1 MIFSNFLRLSL
12 AVVCCFTWT
21 LVQAQTQPIT
31 VTESS
36 PILAQFEY
44 WEDPEADADL
54 NQVRNLPDSAWHL
67 EPSGS
72 ATFGNTPS
80 AYWLRFSVR
89 NLGPEAINLIVE
101 LAYSQLD
108 DVIFHVVSNQ
118 NQAPGL
124 KTQEFKTGDGRPFY
138 PRQVDH
144 PNMLLR
150 VKLAP
155 AQTKTIFVR
164 VKTAG
169 PTILPLR
176 IWREAEFFSAAT
188 HEQKLHFF
196 YYGCLTVIILINLAV
211 FLTLRERLYLYY
223 AIAISG
229 YLLFF
234 ASIKGYSFQLL
245 YPQAP
250 GLHAKA
256 MLASMPV
263 LALFSLL
270 FCRSFLRTPSHSPR
284 LDLAIR
290 VMIGFEVINFIGAMM
305 LDYNVAIRLSSISA
319 LVFFSLLFVAGPVTW
334 AAGVRAGAF
343 FTVAWTP
350 LTVGVLATAGRALG
364 FFPTN
369 FMTEHAMQIGSGLE
383 AFILTLALA
392 DRLYREREDKIIAQ
406 ADSLRQEK
414 ARNDARQELT
424 EAMTHDPVT
433 GLPNRNRFEWMV
445 NNQLAEDPQGNYMVG
460 VARITRLDEIN
471 RTLGLN
477 RSERLLKR
485 LAEQMTAMAIQLPEV
500 HRVRDDQGRDECVYQ
515 LSGDC
520 VGILVHADKIASDLE
535 GLNQALGLL
544 SLPVPLDN
552 LAIELHP
559 KFGAARYPEHGD
571 NAALLIR
578 NAHVGMEIAPRGLLA
593 TGFYSPDLDIYSEGR
608 LTLMSDLRE
617 AIQSDQTILYYQPK
631 LSLVTGRVIGLE
643 ALIRWHHPQR
653 GSVSPADFIPL
664 AEETGVIHQLTRW
677 AVERGIRDLAGLQS
691 DHPGLGLSIN
701 ISARD
706 LSSRSLKGH
715 IESVLGQHR
724 IHAQR
729 LTLELTETAAME
741 DPEKGLLALKSLA
754 DAGIGISIDD
764 FGSGYSSLSYL
775 KELPATEI
783 KLDRT
788 LVTDVCAS
796 DSSRVI
802 IETAINMV
810 HGLGYSVI
818 AEGVEDEATARLLK
832 GLGCDKLQGYWLG
845 HPMPLADLQPWL
857 ASCPEAILSI
867 FQPETTDK

>member
-1 MIFSNFLRLSL
+1 MISSPFLRLSL
-12 AVVCCFTWT
+12 IVMGCFAWT

-36 PILAQFEY
+36 PISAQFEY
-44 WEDPEADADL
+44 WEDSDAGADL
-54 NQVRNLPDSAWHL
+54 SQVENLPESAWNL

-72 ATFGNTPS
+72 ASFGNTPS
-80 AYWLRFSVR
+80 AFWLRFTIR
-89 NLGPEAINLIVE
+89 NASMEPVSLIAE

-108 DVIFHVVSNQ
+108 DVIFHVVSD
-118 NQAPGL
+118 
-124 KTQEFKTGDGRPFY
+124 QEPTRIFKTGDGRPFY
-138 PRQVDH
+138 PRQIDH

-150 VKLAP
+150 TKLAP
-155 AQTKTIFVR
+155 EETKTVYVR

-169 PTILPLR
+169 PTILPLK
-176 IWREAEFFSAAT
+176 IWREAEFFSAASN
-188 HEQKLHFF
+188 EQKLHFF
-196 YYGCLTVIILINLAV
+196 YYGCLVIIILINLAV

-245 YPQAP
+245 YPNAP
-250 GLHAKA
+250 ELHSRVL
-256 MLASMPV
+256 LASMPV
-263 LALFSLL
+263 LALFSVL
-270 FCRSFLRTPSHSPR
+270 FCRTFLKIPSHSPR
-284 LDLAIR
+284 LDLAMRI
-290 VMIGFEVINFIGAMM
+290 MIGFEIVNFIAAMV
-305 LDYNVAIRLSSISA
+305 LDYNLAVRLSSISA

-343 FTVAWTP
+343 FTLAWTP

-369 FMTEHAMQIGSGLE
+369 FMTEHSMQIGSGLE

-392 DRLYREREDKIIAQ
+392 DRLYREREDKITAQ
-406 ADSLRQEK
+406 ADNLRQEK
-414 ARNDARQELT
+414 ARNHARQELT
-424 EAMTHDPVT
+424 EALTHDPVT

-445 NNQLAEDPQGNYMVG
+445 NSQLAANPQAKYMVG
-460 VARITRLDEIN
+460 VTRITRLDEIN

-477 RSERLLKR
+477 RSERLLRR
-485 LAEQMTAMAIQLPEV
+485 LAEQMTTMALRLPEV

-520 VGILVHADKIASDLE
+520 FGILVYADKTASDLE
-535 GLNQALGLL
+535 GLNQALGML

-559 KFGAARYPEHGD
+559 KFGAARYPDHGD
-571 NAALLIR
+571 DAALLVR

-617 AIQSDQTILYYQPK
+617 AIQNDQTDLYYQPK

-643 ALIRWHHPQR
+643 ALIRWHHSER
-653 GSVSPADFIPL
+653 GWVSPADFIPL
-664 AEETGVIHQLTRW
+664 AEETGVINQLTRW
-677 AVERGIRDLAGLQS
+677 AVERGVRDLASLLG

-715 IESVLGQHR
+715 IESALARHQ

-754 DAGIGISIDD
+754 DTGIGISIDD
-764 FGSGYSSLSYL
+764 FGRGYSSLSYL

-783 KLDRT
+783 KLDRS
-788 LVTDVCAS
+788 LVCDVCAN

-832 GLGCDKLQGYWLG
+832 ELGCDKLQGYWFG
-845 HPMPLADLQPWL
+845 YPMPMTDLHRWL
-857 ASCPEAILSI
+857 TSYPETILSI
-867 FQPETTDK
+867 FHPETTDK

>member
-1 MIFSNFLRLSL
+1 M
-12 AVVCCFTWT
+12 VCCFAWT
-21 LVQAQTQPIT
+21 IVQAQTQPIT

-36 PILAQFEY
+36 PIPAQFEY
-44 WEDPEADADL
+44 WEDPDASADL
-54 NQVRNLPDSAWHL
+54 TQIRNLPESAWHL

-72 ATFGNTPS
+72 ANFGNTPS
-80 AYWLRFSVR
+80 AYWLRFAVR
-89 NLGPEAINLIVE
+89 NAGPEPVNLIAE

-108 DVIFHVVSNQ
+108 DVIFHVLSDQ
-118 NQAPGL
+118 NQASGVEI
-124 KTQEFKTGDGRPFY
+124 QEFRTGDGRPFY

-155 AQTKTIFVR
+155 AQTKTILVR

-176 IWREAEFFSAAT
+176 IWREVEFFSAAF

-223 AIAISG
+223 AIAIAG

-234 ASIKGYSFQLL
+234 ATIKGYSFLLL
-245 YPQAP
+245 YPQSP
-250 GLHAKA
+250 FLHAKA
-256 MLASMPV
+256 LLASMPI

-270 FCRSFLRTPSHSPR
+270 FCRNFLRTPSHSPR

-290 VMIGFEVINFIGAMM
+290 VMIGFEVINLIAAMV
-305 LDYNVAIRLSSISA
+305 LDYNTAVRLSSISA
-319 LVFFSLLFVAGPVTW
+319 LVFFSLLFIAGPITW

-343 FTVAWTP
+343 FTLAWTP
-350 LTVGVLATAGRALG
+350 LTVGVLAMAGRALG

-406 ADSLRQEK
+406 ADTLRQEK
-414 ARNDARQELT
+414 ARNDAYKELSD
-424 EAMTHDPVT
+424 ALTHDPIT

-445 NNQLAEDPQGNYMVG
+445 NSQLADDPHGKYMVG

-477 RSERLLKR
+477 RSEQLLQR
-485 LAEQMTAMAIQLPEV
+485 LAEQMTAMANRLRDV
-500 HRVRDDQGRDECVYQ
+500 HKTRDAQGRDECVYQ

-520 VGILVHADKIASDLE
+520 FGILVHADEVASDLE

-559 KFGAARYPEHGD
+559 KFGAARYPDHGD
-571 NAALLIR
+571 SAALLIR
-578 NAHVGMEIAPRGLLA
+578 NAHVGMEIAPRGLRA
-593 TGFYSPDLDIYSEGR
+593 TGVYSSDMDIYSEGR
-608 LTLMSDLRE
+608 LTLMTDLRE
-617 AIQSDQTILYYQPK
+617 AIQSDQTNLCYQPK
-631 LSLVTGRVIGLE
+631 LSLETGRVIGLE
-643 ALIRWHHPQR
+643 ALIRWHHPER
-653 GSVSPADFIPL
+653 GWVSTADFISL
-664 AEETGVIHQLTRW
+664 AEETGVIQQLTRW
-677 AVERGIRDLAGLQS
+677 AVERGIRDLASLK
-691 DHPGLGLSIN
+691 DEYPELGLSIN

-715 IESVLGQHR
+715 IESVLSRHR

-764 FGSGYSSLSYL
+764 FGRGYSSLSYL

-783 KLDRT
+783 KLDRA
-788 LVTDVCAS
+788 LITDVCAS

-802 IETAINMV
+802 IETAINMA

-832 GLGCDKLQGYWLG
+832 RLGCDKLQGYWLAL
-845 HPMPLADLQPWL
+845 PMTLAELKPWL
-857 ASCPEAILSI
+857 RSYPEGISSL
-867 FQPETTDK
+867 FQPETVHK

>member
-1 MIFSNFLRLSL
+1 
-12 AVVCCFTWT
+12 
-21 LVQAQTQPIT
+21 
-31 VTESS
+31 
-36 PILAQFEY
+36 
-44 WEDPEADADL
+44 
-54 NQVRNLPDSAWHL
+54 
-67 EPSGS
+67 
-72 ATFGNTPS
+72 
-80 AYWLRFSVR
+80 
-89 NLGPEAINLIVE
+89 
-101 LAYSQLD
+101 
-108 DVIFHVVSNQ
+108 
-118 NQAPGL
+118 
-124 KTQEFKTGDGRPFY
+124 
-138 PRQVDH
+138 
-144 PNMLLR
+144 
-150 VKLAP
+150 
-155 AQTKTIFVR
+155 
-164 VKTAG
+164 
-169 PTILPLR
+169 
-176 IWREAEFFSAAT
+176 
-188 HEQKLHFF
+188 
-196 YYGCLTVIILINLAV
+196 
-211 FLTLRERLYLYY
+211 
-223 AIAISG
+223 
-229 YLLFF
+229 
-234 ASIKGYSFQLL
+234 
-245 YPQAP
+245 
-250 GLHAKA
+250 
-256 MLASMPV
+256 
-263 LALFSLL
+263 
-270 FCRSFLRTPSHSPR
+270 
-284 LDLAIR
+284 
-290 VMIGFEVINFIGAMM
+290 
-305 LDYNVAIRLSSISA
+305 
-319 LVFFSLLFVAGPVTW
+319 
-334 AAGVRAGAF
+334 
-343 FTVAWTP
+343 
-350 LTVGVLATAGRALG
+350 
-364 FFPTN
+364 
-369 FMTEHAMQIGSGLE
+369 
-383 AFILTLALA
+383 
-392 DRLYREREDKIIAQ
+392 
-406 ADSLRQEK
+406 
-414 ARNDARQELT
+414 
-424 EAMTHDPVT
+424 
-433 GLPNRNRFEWMV
+433 
-445 NNQLAEDPQGNYMVG
+445 
-460 VARITRLDEIN
+460 
-471 RTLGLN
+471 
-477 RSERLLKR
+477 
-485 LAEQMTAMAIQLPEV
+485 MTAMAIQLPEV